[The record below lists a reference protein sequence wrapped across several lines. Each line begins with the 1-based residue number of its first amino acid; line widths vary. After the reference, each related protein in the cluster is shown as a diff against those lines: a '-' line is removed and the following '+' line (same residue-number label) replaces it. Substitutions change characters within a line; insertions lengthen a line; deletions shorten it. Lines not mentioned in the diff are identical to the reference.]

1 MPIIWTLNC
10 YFWMYIC
17 SISYSIYSI
26 FSSKLSFKSWIL
38 MWEKSCPNFGEGGG
52 GGKLHKI
59 QKNSSFF
66 RESVPKIICHK
77 SKVTFLRG
85 MLSQIIVERVKCK
98 HLSESIRF
106 SDPKWKIQKVYRIY
120 KLIEMSGTLYKYV
133 HKNVSAA
140 TLTSSDSDF
149 EHLEQVVSLS
159 GNK

>member
-1 MPIIWTLNC
+1 
-10 YFWMYIC
+10 
-17 SISYSIYSI
+17 
-26 FSSKLSFKSWIL
+26 
-38 MWEKSCPNFGEGGG
+38 MWEKSCTSCPNFGEGGG

-133 HKNVSAA
+133 HKMCQQQLWPPLTQ
-140 TLTSSDSDF
+140 TLSIWSRWWVFQEISKIWERKWTFKDILNSKQWVF
-149 EHLEQVVSLS
+149 
-159 GNK
+159 K